1 MYRWHSDNSWQL
13 TYYNNP
19 SGFVTKMAE
28 SFTADIGGEHG
39 DGVVFSGPGHEGHC
53 TNATPCSA
61 AFGSFM
67 TYLRTSFGDT
77 FAMTVGGGYMS
88 NRSRYLILTPTG
100 NARPLPQPES
110 TQGIA
115 YVPPSNAFDTNF
127 GTDIRMW
134 DHEAGFQYMPVD
146 QFTFDSRSTSR

>member
-1 MYRWHSDNSWQL
+1 
-13 TYYNNP
+13 
-19 SGFVTKMAE
+19 
-28 SFTADIGGEHG
+28 
-39 DGVVFSGPGHEGHC
+39 
-53 TNATPCSA
+53 
-61 AFGSFM
+61 M